1 MILSLDKFLVIIF
14 DKYKRNHVYQ
24 IINIDEKEVKV
35 VSKVKRL
42 QIEIDDKLDLKHHIN
57 KICKSASN
65 QLNASIRLKDLMIRR
80 KKGASNTFVMSN
92 FNYRSLVWKL
102 SSSQLLS
109 EMESLQKRALRF
121 LLDGHDSTYEDLLE
135 KSGRPNMNLKR
146 QITRCIEIYQTLI
159 ELNPRCMNG
168 IFKLR
173 NTGRQKEWKKI
184 S

>member
-1 MILSLDKFLVIIF
+1 
-14 DKYKRNHVYQ
+14 
-24 IINIDEKEVKV
+24 
-35 VSKVKRL
+35 
-42 QIEIDDKLDLKHHIN
+42 
-57 KICKSASN
+57 
-65 QLNASIRLKDLMIRR
+65 
-80 KKGASNTFVMSN
+80 MSN

-121 LLDGHDSTYEDLLE
+121 LLDGYDSTYEDLLE

-159 ELNPRCMNG
+159 KLNPRCMILSLG
-168 IFKLR
+168 IQADKRMEKNNLSLE
-173 NTGRQKEWKKI
+173 NI

>member
-1 MILSLDKFLVIIF
+1 ML
-14 DKYKRNHVYQ
+14 
-24 IINIDEKEVKV
+24 
-35 VSKVKRL
+35 
-42 QIEIDDKLDLKHHIN
+42 
-57 KICKSASN
+57 A
-65 QLNASIRLKDLMIRR
+65 
-80 KKGASNTFVMSN
+80 NTFVMSN

-121 LLDGHDSTYEDLLE
+121 LLDGYDSTYEDLLE

-159 ELNPRCMNG
+159 NLNPRCMNG